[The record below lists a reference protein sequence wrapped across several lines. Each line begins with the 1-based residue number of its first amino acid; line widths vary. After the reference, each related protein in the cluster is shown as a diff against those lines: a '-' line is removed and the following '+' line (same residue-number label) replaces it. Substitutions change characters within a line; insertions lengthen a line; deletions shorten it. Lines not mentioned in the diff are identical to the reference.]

1 MFKNSI
7 VIAPHQGL
15 GDHLLCNAIYRTY
28 SQMYKKVF
36 IVVKRKYHK
45 QIKIML
51 GDKINIR
58 FIIVPNYKSWKST
71 RIIRVLSKLLCIE
84 YLGLGSYGKN
94 FFPVGTRFD
103 KNFYDQAGL
112 DFNYRWSKF
121 KIIRNSQL
129 ENDLFLKLKCDTG
142 PYIFL
147 QEDTSR
153 NFIIDRNKIP
163 GRHRIIEPLKDINE
177 YSIFAYLKILENAYA
192 IHVIESS
199 FAALIESMNVNTPK
213 YAHRYARPEA
223 KNDYRSEFTYKLP
236 WIILT

>member
-1 MFKNSI
+1 MPRNSI
-7 VIAPHQGL
+7 IIAPHQGL

-28 SQMYKKVF
+28 SQTYRKVF
-36 IVVKRKYHK
+36 IVVKKKYHK
-45 QIKIML
+45 QIKIMV
-51 GDKINIR
+51 GDVINIR
-58 FIIVPNYKSWKST
+58 FIVVPNYKSWKSIK
-71 RIIRVLSKLLCIE
+71 IIKVLSRLLCIK
-84 YLGLGSYGKN
+84 YLGLGSYGEN

-112 DFNYRWSKF
+112 NFNYRWSKF
-121 KIIRNSQL
+121 KISRNALL
-129 ENDLFLKLKCDTG
+129 ENNLFLLLKCDEG

-147 QEDTSR
+147 HEDASR

-163 GRHRIIEPLKDINE
+163 GKYRIIEPLSEIKE
-177 YSIFAYLKILENAYA
+177 YSLFDYLKILENASE

-199 FAALIESMNVNTPK
+199 FAALIESMKINIPK

-223 KNDYRSEFTYKLP
+223 KTDYRSEFTYKLP